1 MTQAHSSNELVH
13 GLRWLLRV
21 PIDPMTY
28 RSLGYLLLSMPLGL
42 AYFVILTVGIS
53 LSLGLMVLLIGPLV
67 FVGTLLF
74 ILGMAWFDGILTEHF
89 LQADVSMS
97 FPSTES
103 LRTFLTDVLLGRST
117 WFGLLFVGWKSMLGL
132 VAFLLL
138 VVGSSI
144 SLSFLLLP
152 FYYGDGVYLTTYR
165 SGWEVSTLSASLW
178 MAAIGAVVGYLT
190 LVATNGLG
198 HLTRI
203 IAEQLLDTA

>member
-1 MTQAHSSNELVH
+1 MTHAHSSNELVH

-74 ILGMAWFDGILTEHF
+74 ILGMACFDGILTEHF

-190 LVATNGLG
+190 LVATNCLG

>member
-1 MTQAHSSNELVH
+1 MIHAHSSNELVH